1 MDDAP
6 VGVFVVTL
14 DAEEAGKGLTILA
27 FVRAAAEAQAEATA
41 IREVLRD
48 GFTQPVAQRTAE
60 VIDAGALPEDFK
72 DALAGAL
79 RYGSWLIVYD
89 EP

>member
-27 FVRAAAEAQAEATA
+27 FVRAADAAEAEEIAV
-41 IREVLRD
+41 RETLRD
-48 GFTQPVAQRTAE
+48 GFSQPKAVRTAE
-60 VIDAGALPEDFK
+60 VVDAGAMPEDFR

-79 RYGSWLIVYD
+79 RYGSWLIAYD
-89 EP
+89 AP

>member
-27 FVRAAAEAQAEATA
+27 FVRATDEAEAEEIAV
-41 IREVLRD
+41 RETLRD
-48 GFTQPVAQRTAE
+48 GFSQPKAVRTAE
-60 VIDAGALPEDFK
+60 VVDARAMPEDFK
-72 DALAGAL
+72 EALAGAL
-79 RYGSWLIVYD
+79 RYGSWLIAYD
-89 EP
+89 AP